1 MPKYILT
8 NKAVEDLSTIWNYT
22 FEVWSETQADKY
34 YFMLLD
40 FCQELADNK
49 VSGKNYP
56 EVNESILGLRVG
68 QHVIFYRNNKNGK
81 IEITRILHNRMDLK
95 SRMQE

>member
-40 FCQELADNK
+40 FCQETADEK
-49 VSGKNYP
+49 IYGKNYP
-56 EVNESILGLRVG
+56 DVYTGYS
-68 QHVIFYRNNKNGK
+68 
-81 IEITRILHNRMDLK
+81 RI
-95 SRMQE
+95 